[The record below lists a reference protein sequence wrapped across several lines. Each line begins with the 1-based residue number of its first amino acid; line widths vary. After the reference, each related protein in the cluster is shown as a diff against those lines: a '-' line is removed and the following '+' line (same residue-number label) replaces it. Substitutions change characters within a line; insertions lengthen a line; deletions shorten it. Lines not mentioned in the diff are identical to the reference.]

1 MKILVTGGAGY
12 IGSHCTKMLLD
23 EGFEVVVVDN
33 LSTGYKEAVD
43 SRAQF
48 YEMDI
53 KQSEELKRV
62 LKAEKI
68 EAVVHFAAFSLVG
81 ESMKQPMK
89 YYDNNVCGTKELLS
103 AMIETNVNKIV
114 FSSTAAVYGDHK
126 EMPITEAYE
135 TKPTNTYGQTKLAME
150 QMMKWAEKAHDVH
163 FVALRYFNVAGAHYS
178 GTIGEAHHPETHL
191 IPLILQVPNGLREQI
206 YIFGDDYDTPD
217 GTGIRDYI
225 HIEDLINA
233 HILALKHLLNGG
245 ESKTYNLGSEK
256 GYSVKEMIEA
266 SRKVTGHIIPAI
278 VTTRREGDPARLIA
292 SSKKIKE
299 EWNWEPKYT
308 TVESIIKSAW
318 HFHKTHPKGYKR

>member
-266 SRKVTGHIIPAI
+266 ARKVTGHIIPAI